1 MDTESHWNKI
11 AVVLVWCVYTHLSQ
25 SIGSGELLTLHTH
38 LLQFPELRLQGG
50 DSVDGLHV
58 LSCLSQS
65 ALQGSHLLSAS
76 LALCLQSLILSS
88 QVGTEQL
95 HLVNLPRV

>member
-1 MDTESHWNKI
+1 MRGTVHVRI
-11 AVVLVWCVYTHLSQ
+11 YTHLWQ
-25 SIGSGELLTLHTH
+25 NIGSGELLTLHTH

-50 DSVDGLHV
+50 DSVGRFHV

-65 ALQGSHLLSAS
+65 ALQSGYLLSAS
-76 LALCLQSLILSS
+76 LVLCLQSLILSS